1 MATSKPSSY
10 RSTRS
15 DSEPPTL
22 VGLESDYSRDRE
34 RGDDSTVRDGAV
46 RDGTIRDD
54 GTVYDRSSKIDSST
68 YNLLENKLYNT
79 ISCPCSSYAIDLG
92 NGNIGCERD
101 NFGTLESI
109 NPIPIN
115 NHLINNKTPK
125 VGDRWRCTKIKCEQ
139 DGFKWDTLH
148 VVKVEEKLGQISGSI
163 FNSIQSTS
171 NCYIPPTT
179 IKDYGKNEN
188 VVDGGGDDYVPLEF
202 INDIPLFE
210 TAMQAGLYNV
220 REGKELFSSEYN
232 DKGIIK
238 YFPGE
243 YYPKEKFIT
252 GCVIGGK
259 NMLRHVYDNDWVYE
273 SYASETNK
281 LTVDGR
287 GGVIDFKIL
296 GKNKPTLSITIKDS
310 SGCSVL
316 DKKIKNEV
324 LESDVY
330 VLRQPFPALPDGKTS
345 ETYDFTLTPTADSGY
360 YYNKEVVR
368 AGTIK
373 AKIWQFKDPTFTL
386 TASNSTIANATTT
399 QTSVTV
405 TKKPNTRSQDTSSLT
420 HTTTITRGEG
430 SSDNYYV
437 NAKSLRFSD
446 LTTLSTDIKKII
458 SKQDED
464 GIPCVSSFKVI
475 DSVSNRDLTNTDTG
489 FVGVDKSTID
499 ALEIGMRFS
508 GKIEKTKTI
517 RKSID
522 LDIHKEPCD
531 DCDENIDIK
540 TNKFEID
547 NTNDLFAGMMVKGI
561 NFITNLESVDCGK
574 SITLGSEHVINK
586 NTDITFSH
594 VQGGTVRDITGDL
607 IETNCVRFPNN
618 TELTFTKGNKSEID
632 GSVTVDKSGSS
643 SMTVTSIINNAD
655 FGQDDTTFTLDPDLF
670 ITNKPNACDQHITI
684 GKNSSAIV
692 IDFTK
697 CDTDYNAHEKQV
709 VNVVDSFKHG
719 ASSISSPIR
728 STYTP
733 NPNFVGKDRLVFT
746 VTDDN
751 DAVSEEK
758 TIFITVK

>member
-1 MATSKPSSY
+1 MADEGDGDKGQ
-10 RSTRS
+10 RN
-15 DSEPPTL
+15 L
-22 VGLESDYSRDRE
+22 
-34 RGDDSTVRDGAV
+34 GDDGGVPTEIIGNSYYGGVDG
-46 RDGTIRDD
+46 G
-54 GTVYDRSSKIDSST
+54 
-68 YNLLENKLYNT
+68 NKLSMEFQTPTNTNT

-92 NGNIGCERD
+92 NDNIGCERD

-125 VGDRWRCTKIKCEQ
+125 VGDKWRCTKIKCEQ
-139 DGFKWDTLH
+139 GDFKWDTLH
-148 VVKVEEKLGQISGSI
+148 VVKVEEKLGQISSSI
-163 FNSIQSTS
+163 FNSIPSTS

-179 IKDYGKNEN
+179 LKEYGVSDISSESFIIDGVDINNPTEF
-188 VVDGGGDDYVPLEF
+188 VDGK
-202 INDIPLFE
+202 PLFE
-210 TAMQAGLYNV
+210 KRELAVLYNSMK
-220 REGKELFSSEYN
+220 GKGSFSSEYN
-232 DKGIIK
+232 DKGIVK

-243 YYPKEKFIT
+243 YYPKDKFIT
-252 GCVIGGK
+252 NCMVGKK
-259 NMLRHVYDNDWVYE
+259 NMLKHTYDRDWVYK
-273 SYASETNK
+273 SYASEADK
-281 LTVDGR
+281 ITVDGR
-287 GGVIDFKIL
+287 GGAIDFKIF
-296 GKNKPTLSITIKDS
+296 GKNKPTFTITIKDS

-330 VLRQPFPALPDGKTS
+330 TLRQPFPALPDGKTS
-345 ETYDFTLTPTADSGY
+345 EIYDFTLTPTADSGY

-386 TASNSTIANATTT
+386 AASSSTIANATTT
-399 QTSVTV
+399 QTAVTV

-420 HTTTITRGEG
+420 HTTVITRSSG
-430 SSDNYYV
+430 SDNYYV

-464 GIPCVSSFKVI
+464 GIPCVSSFKVTNNQNYF
-475 DSVSNRDLTNTDTG
+475 DSSNDLIYQGD
-489 FVGVDKSTID
+489 V
-499 ALEIGMRFS
+499 EIGMRFS

-531 DCDENIDIK
+531 DCDDNTDIK
-540 TNKFEID
+540 TNKFEVD

-574 SITLGSEHVINK
+574 SITLGSEHIINK
-586 NTDITFSH
+586 NTDVTFSH
-594 VQGGTVRDITGDL
+594 VQGGTVRDIKGDL

-632 GSVTVDKSGSS
+632 GSVTFDKSGSS

-670 ITNKPNACDQHITI
+670 ITNKPNTCDQHITI
-684 GKNSSAIV
+684 GKNSSAI
-692 IDFTK
+692 IINFTK
-697 CDTDYNAHEKQV
+697 CDPDYNTYDKTV
-709 VNVVDSFKHG
+709 TVVDNFKNG
-719 ASSISSPIR
+719 VGIISSIFR
-728 STYTP
+728 STYVP

-751 DAVSEEK
+751 DAVSDEK

>member
-1 MATSKPSSY
+1 MAILGGGGGKKGGETGGDKTSTSAS
-10 RSTRS
+10 
-15 DSEPPTL
+15 
-22 VGLESDYSRDRE
+22 
-34 RGDDSTVRDGAV
+34 GASGGSG
-46 RDGTIRDD
+46 GTSMQFQTSI
-54 GTVYDRSSKIDSST
+54 
-68 YNLLENKLYNT
+68 NT

-92 NGNIGCERD
+92 NGNIGCEID
-101 NFGTLESI
+101 DFGILKSI
-109 NPIPIN
+109 NPISIS

-139 DGFKWDTLH
+139 GNFKWDTLH
-148 VVKVEEKLGQISGSI
+148 VVKVEENLEQVSGSL
-163 FNSIQSTS
+163 FNSIPSTS

-179 IKDYGKNEN
+179 IGYYVEN
-188 VVDGGGDDYVPLEF
+188 KIVDDYVTLGF
-202 INDIPLFE
+202 INDVPLFE
-210 TAMQAGLYNV
+210 TAALAMSYRI
-220 REGKELFSSEYN
+220 REGKELSFSEYN
-232 DKGIIK
+232 DEGVIK

-243 YYPKEKFIT
+243 YYPKDKFIT
-252 GCVIGGK
+252 GCKINK
-259 NMLRHVYDNDWVYE
+259 KDMLAHAYGSDWIYK

-281 LTVDGR
+281 ITVDGK
-287 GGVIDFKIL
+287 GGIIDFKVF
-296 GKNKPTLSITIKDS
+296 GKNKPTFTITIKDS

-316 DKKIKNEV
+316 DKKIKNET

-330 VLRQPFPALPDGKTS
+330 NLRQSFPALPQGKTS

-360 YYNKEVVR
+360 YYNKEIIR
-368 AGTIK
+368 AGTVK
-373 AKIWQFKDPTFTL
+373 AKIWQFKDPVFTL

-399 QTSVTV
+399 QTDVTV

-420 HTTTITRGEG
+420 HTTTITRASG
-430 SSDNYYV
+430 SDNYYV

-446 LTTLSTDIKKII
+446 LTTQNTWIKKTII
-458 SKQDED
+458 KQDED
-464 GIPCVSSFKVI
+464 GIPCVSSFKVTNNQNYF
-475 DSVSNRDLTNTDTG
+475 DSSDNLIYQGD
-489 FVGVDKSTID
+489 I
-499 ALEIGMRFS
+499 EIGMRFS

-531 DCDENIDIK
+531 DCDDNTDIK

-594 VQGGTVRDITGDL
+594 VQGGTVRDIKGDL

-618 TELTFTKGNKSEID
+618 TELTFTKANKSEIE
-632 GSVTVDKSGSS
+632 GGVTFDKSGSS
-643 SMTVTSIINNAD
+643 SMTITSIINNGD

-670 ITNKPNACDQHITI
+670 ITNKPNTCDQHITI
-684 GKNSSAIV
+684 GKNISSYV

-697 CDTDYNAHEKQV
+697 CDTDYNTNDKTV
-709 VNVVDSFKHG
+709 GVVDSFKNGTFALHG
-719 ASSISSPIR
+719 GAPMTR

-746 VTDDN
+746 VATN
-751 DAVSEEK
+751 DSDVASEEK